1 MLARRLMHL
10 RLLLLALRQHHT
22 LLRRHGLVVRM
33 RGVRGMCGMCSMS
46 GVRGVRVLG
55 IGRLLRLGLH
65 GLIMRLVSL
74 VVHVLREVLRRR
86 LGIEAPMLVML

>member
-1 MLARRLMHL
+1 
-10 RLLLLALRQHHT
+10 
-22 LLRRHGLVVRM
+22 M